1 LEVLCLFHETEFVN
15 RFSRIRTC
23 ARVLSAAMA
32 LLIIFVGL
40 TTLTAA
46 AIGGAVAAGTTTA
59 VVVALVIHVV
69 GSAIVIGATLAALGP
84 DGGD

>member
-1 LEVLCLFHETEFVN
+1 
-15 RFSRIRTC
+15 
-23 ARVLSAAMA
+23 MA

-59 VVVALVIHVV
+59 VVAALAIYVV
-69 GSAIVIGATLAALGP
+69 GTAIVIGATIAALGP
-84 DGGD
+84 DGSD

>member
-1 LEVLCLFHETEFVN
+1 
-15 RFSRIRTC
+15 
-23 ARVLSAAMA
+23 MA

-59 VVVALVIHVV
+59 VIVALVLHLIGTTVV
-69 GSAIVIGATLAALGP
+69 LVMTFGALGP
-84 DGGD
+84 DGAD